1 MAEHGKFWA
10 VAETKLL
17 LDTWRQDHFQKQLRA
32 AVRNNAVFRKIS
44 EVLEK
49 RGYYQT
55 IQQCHVKIKALKK
68 RYRKIVDKLQKSG
81 TGRESNEDDFP
92 FFSDL
97 YAVMGGRAT
106 VLPIHLLHSASSST
120 QSQGWQQDDNNDVD
134 RPESPTSPISR
145 LDTPGSLADRAD
157 PELSGPLNIL
167 DTGAPST
174 SRPNTPATWLQHH
187 CNGGLWTFK
196 QTWCL
201 LPAEGH
207 MNQRRRG
214 NWPNYRR
221 QRKQLTVWLQMCWL
235 IRQRGGKRQLKWED
249 SV

>member
-187 CNGGLWTFK
+187 CNG
-196 QTWCL
+196 
-201 LPAEGH
+201 
-207 MNQRRRG
+207 
-214 NWPNYRR
+214 
-221 QRKQLTVWLQMCWL
+221 
-235 IRQRGGKRQLKWED
+235 D
-249 SV
+249 SEPSSRPDVFYQQKGI